1 MARGLHAEMQSRLN
15 EYCDGSLVM
24 FSGDQWLGDLSG
36 QVGLILSK
44 DTSNMMVNVMVN
56 SRVLGIYL
64 DEIEPDELT
73 IVAKQVV

>member
-1 MARGLHAEMQSRLN
+1 
-15 EYCDGSLVM
+15 
-24 FSGDQWLGDLSG
+24 
-36 QVGLILSK
+36 
-44 DTSNMMVNVMVN
+44 MMVNVMVN